1 MKALSKRREDR
12 YASVAEFRED
22 VEDFLRGGGWFA
34 TQVFSPG
41 SVIVQQGDPAEVAY
55 IIVSGSCE
63 VFKTTE
69 GARSLLRVLG
79 PGDVFGETAI
89 LTGEPRSASVVA
101 VDEVTTKVVTREALE
116 RELGRGS
123 WAGAFVK
130 ALAER
135 FRDVDEKLARLR
147 STAQ

>member
-12 YASVAEFRED
+12 YTSVAEFRED

-55 IIVSGSCE
+55 IIVGGSCE
-63 VFKTTE
+63 VFKTTD

-101 VDEVTTKVVTREALE
+101 IDEVTTKVVTREALQ

-147 STAQ
+147 STA